1 MEINLVVPR
10 HKLSHPGEEWNQC
23 SNVDLHA
30 SQRKTKQKSQFAI
43 PFKELSLN
51 KF

>member
-1 MEINLVVPR
+1 METNLVVPR

-23 SNVDLHA
+23 TVDLHA
-30 SQRKTKQKSQFAI
+30 SQRKTKQKSQLAI